1 MPRKSRID
9 APGALHHV
17 VARGIDRGKIF
28 QDPVYKRNF
37 IDRLAEILNGTET
50 MCYDGALIP
59 NHFHL
64 LLRTGRTPLSTVM
77 RKLLTGHALWYN
89 RRHRRSGHLFQNR
102 YKSILCQED
111 TYFLELV
118 RYIHLNP
125 LRARLVLKLSALD
138 KYSFS
143 GHSVLMGQ
151 RENDWQETGA
161 VLSMFG
167 KKMSEARR
175 QYRVYVQK
183 GIAIGK
189 RNDLTGGGLVRSQGG
204 WANVK
209 AMRRA
214 KILEKADER
223 ILGDGEF
230 VEEVLS
236 LAEEKLRRKYAME
249 AKGISLESIAE
260 LVAKKFEMSPKDL
273 WKPGK
278 HRQRVR
284 AKSLLCYYANRELG
298 VSMAELSRRMGVS
311 IMAISYAVQRGE
323 NIANDIEISL

>member
-9 APGALHHV
+9 APGTLHHV

-28 QDPVYKRNF
+28 QDPVDKRNF
-37 IDRLAEILNGTET
+37 IDRLAEILKGTET
-50 MCYDGALIP
+50 MCYAWALIP

-64 LLRTGRTPLSTVM
+64 LLRTGRTPLFTVM

-125 LRARLVLKLSALD
+125 LRARLVLKLSSLD

-143 GHSVLMGQ
+143 GHSVLMGR
-151 RENDWQETGA
+151 RENDWQETGT
-161 VLSMFG
+161 VLSLFG

-183 GIAIGK
+183 GI
-189 RNDLTGGGLVRSQGG
+189 GG
-204 WANVK
+204 
-209 AMRRA
+209 
-214 KILEKADER
+214 I
-223 ILGDGEF
+223 
-230 VEEVLS
+230 
-236 LAEEKLRRKYAME
+236 
-249 AKGISLESIAE
+249 
-260 LVAKKFEMSPKDL
+260 
-273 WKPGK
+273 
-278 HRQRVR
+278 
-284 AKSLLCYYANRELG
+284 
-298 VSMAELSRRMGVS
+298 
-311 IMAISYAVQRGE
+311 
-323 NIANDIEISL
+323 